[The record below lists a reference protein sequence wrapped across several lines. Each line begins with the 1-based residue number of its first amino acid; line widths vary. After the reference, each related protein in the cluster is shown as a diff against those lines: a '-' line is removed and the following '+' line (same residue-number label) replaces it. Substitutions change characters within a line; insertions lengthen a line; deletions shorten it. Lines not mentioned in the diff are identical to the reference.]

1 MTRLPILSRPLVLEA
16 PVRTPDGAGGFA
28 EVWQAQGEV
37 WAEIRPGTGRESAG
51 EFLTLSAVP
60 VRVVVRGAPV
70 GSPARPKAGQRFREG
85 DRIYPIAA
93 VTEHDPRGHYLVCFA
108 NEEVGG

>member
-1 MTRLPILSRPLVLEA
+1 MTLPHLSRQLVLET
-16 PVRTPDGAGGFA
+16 PQRVPDGAGGFA
-28 EVWQAQGEV
+28 QSWAALGTH

-60 VRVVVRGAPV
+60 YRILVRAAPV
-70 GSPARPKAGQRFREG
+70 GSSMRPKPEQRFREG
-85 DRIYPIAA
+85 TRIFLIDA

-108 NEEVGG
+108 REEATA